1 MVYCVPLI
9 IFMDDVSG
17 SHHTIYMSNTSLPH
31 EMVEKEFFVWF
42 VTSSPHAAP
51 MKLMAAMKD
60 SICQAAES
68 GIIAWDC
75 KENEDVMLLLCSL
88 FVAENNPM
96 QAEECSHAGLNC
108 NYFCRTCHVSS
119 TKEYKSGEVGYNSI
133 FVPGI
138 PCTPEGTAAEVQK
151 SFDITK
157 LSEAMDKVRIAL
169 SLTEVHDTMS
179 SVIISTVVD
188 LGKDLQKQAVGT
200 MATPENEIQAALEK
214 HLEDILQGYT
224 VDKAIN
230 PLLGMDGINIHKD
243 MPMEILHTVL
253 LGVVKY
259 FWGQTVFM
267 LEKAKL
273 MDVFQSCL
281 DSLDTKGLNAPSLNT
296 DYICCYKG
304 GLIGKHFKSLTQVMP
319 FVIHDLMLK
328 TILDG
333 WTLIGELVVLLWH
346 TEIADT
352 EKYLV
357 QLTQM
362 IDNFLNFTTQC
373 APKQYES
380 FNHVFHLL
388 CVFSNQQSPSWDSCR
403 TFACHDTLKHVV
415 TGSYWFNQETKKWV
429 RAGDEVL
436 EYLDQH
442 PAQAQ
447 LLGLDHSHTC
457 CAAALLNT

>member
-133 FVPGI
+133 FV
-138 PCTPEGTAAEVQK
+138 GTAAEVQK

-352 EKYLV
+352 EKYL
-357 QLTQM
+357 
-362 IDNFLNFTTQC
+362 
-373 APKQYES
+373 
-380 FNHVFHLL
+380 
-388 CVFSNQQSPSWDSCR
+388 SPSWDSCR

-447 LLGLDHSHTC
+447 LLGLVSQPPTQE
-457 CAAALLNT
+457 LGMFT